1 MNLDFA
7 GNVVLIKEVRV
18 EVHERGARVMIDR
31 ALPGSVYKSIQQ
43 FHKRAMAGRW
53 TGWTK
58 MPPLEA
64 DFM

>member
-1 MNLDFA
+1 MNVDSA

-18 EVHERGARVMIDR
+18 EVHKRGARVMIDR
-31 ALPGSVYKSIQQ
+31 ALPGSIYKSIQQ